1 MKIFIIGYFG
11 KYLVSMF
18 EGFDNLVG
26 FWLGKVKLSAI
37 EFFIKGRIIPRDF
50 NFETNA
56 LNVVTQVVSNRPEE
70 LM

>member
-1 MKIFIIGYFG
+1 
-11 KYLVSMF
+11 MF
-18 EGFDNLVG
+18 EGFDSLVG